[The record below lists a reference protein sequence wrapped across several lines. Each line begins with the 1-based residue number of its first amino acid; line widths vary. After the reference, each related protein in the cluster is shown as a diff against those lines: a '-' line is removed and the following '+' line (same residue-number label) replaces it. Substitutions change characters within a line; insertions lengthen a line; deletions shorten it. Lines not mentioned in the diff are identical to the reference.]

1 MQTIL
6 LVEDEAIIA
15 LNKKITLEKY
25 GFSVLTAG
33 SGEKAIEMVDT
44 NEDINLILMDI
55 DLGRS
60 MDGTEA
66 ASQIL
71 KKHDVPLIFISS
83 HTEREIVEKTDGI
96 TSYGYIVKTAGE
108 TVMLASIKMAFR
120 LFEARQKEKEKEIAL
135 IKERRLLK
143 TIIDYSS
150 ALIWHKDKN
159 GAYLQVNKAYCEA
172 YEIRESQIIGK
183 TVFDLY
189 PRGEA
194 RQYEAEDQEVISK
207 NKPLLGIQRLIT
219 LPSDK
224 EIWTLID
231 KYPYRDIDGKIAGI
245 IGFALNITDQKGYE
259 DRMNSLLKEK
269 ENLIR
274 DLRS

>member
-71 KKHDVPLIFISS
+71 KNHDVPLIFISS

-135 IKERRLLK
+135 TKEKRLLK
-143 TIIDYSS
+143 TIIDHSS
-150 ALIWHKDKN
+150 VFIWHKDKS

-172 YEIRESQIIGK
+172 YEVQEAEIICK

-189 PRGEA
+189 PEKDA
-194 RQYEAEDQEVISK
+194 RQYEAEDQEVISTG
-207 NKPLLGIQRLIT
+207 KPLLGIQRLIT
-219 LPSDK
+219 LPSGK

-231 KYPYRDIDGKIAGI
+231 KYPYRDIDGNIAGI

-259 DRMNSLLKEK
+259 DRMNSLLDEKEK
-269 ENLIR
+269 LIR